1 MANYYGSARTNYF
14 RVKDMAAFDKALEN
28 VPDIEVVRENIPPYS
43 AEGIVPEGFDFGGVG
58 VLVSDG
64 DCGGF
69 PSQFYDD
76 ENDVDVELDLG
87 TLIAE
92 HLQDGEVAIL
102 MECGAEKLRY
112 VVGWAEAINN
122 KGERKFIQLGDI
134 YDLAKELTDRPKDIT
149 KAEY

>member
-14 RVKDMAAFDKALEN
+14 KVKDMAAFDNALEN
-28 VPDIEVVRENIPPYS
+28 VPDIEVVRENTPPYN
-43 AEGIVPEGFDFGGVG
+43 AEGIVPEGFDYGGVG

-64 DCGGF
+64 DSGGF

-76 ENDVDVELDLG
+76 ENDVDVEIDLG

-112 VVGWAEAINN
+112 VVGWAEAINS

-134 YDLAKELTDRPKDIT
+134 YDIAKTLTDRPGDIT

>member
-14 RVKDMAAFDKALEN
+14 KVKDMEAFDTALEN
-28 VPDIEVVRENIPPYS
+28 VPDITVVRENIPPYNTD
-43 AEGIVPEGFDFGGVG
+43 GIVPEGFEYGGVG
-58 VLVSDG
+58 ILVSDG

-69 PSQFYDD
+69 PSFTYDD
-76 ENDVDVELDLG
+76 ETGEDSELDLG
-87 TLIAE
+87 ELIAE
-92 HLQDGEVAIL
+92 HLADGEVAIL

-134 YDLAKELTDRPKDIT
+134 YDLAEELTDKPENIT

>member
-14 RVKDMAAFDKALEN
+14 KVKDMEAFDKALEN

-69 PSQFYDD
+69 PSFGFDEETGDD
-76 ENDVDVELDLG
+76 FDIDLG
-87 TLIAE
+87 ELIAD
-92 HLQDGEVAIL
+92 HLADGEVAIL

-122 KGERKFIQLGDI
+122 KRERRFIQLGDI
-134 YDLAKELTDRPKDIT
+134 YDMAKTLTDRPEDIT